1 MLQHGGRLVIGGG
14 RSWAPGAS
22 LAVRVGRWWFGE
34 GMALCGELAGGLTA
48 AVLGLVL
55 VRGGFID

>member
-1 MLQHGGRLVIGGG
+1 M
-14 RSWAPGAS
+14 
-22 LAVRVGRWWFGE
+22 AVRVGRWWFGE